1 VTLVH
6 YAHLKLEDWG
16 VRIITLQTYNLHS
29 TLPQENYMFKKYND
43 TPAAIAIALVT
54 VFFILQVVLFG
65 STAGTFLEEVGI
77 GQAALPMAYWLC
89 FLFAAMAIGLILT
102 FVKGPDGQSIFFNVV
117 LITQIGGVVGNLI
130 EISTDAVTK
139 SSPGQLVM
147 FIVVAILYCFGYFR
161 VRSRL

>member
-1 VTLVH
+1 
-6 YAHLKLEDWG
+6 
-16 VRIITLQTYNLHS
+16 
-29 TLPQENYMFKKYND
+29 MFKKYND
-43 TPAAIAIALVT
+43 TPAAIAMGLVT
-54 VFFILQVVLFG
+54 IFFIIQVIV
-65 STAGTFLEEVGI
+65 TAFTGETWLEDAGI
-77 GQAALPMAYWLC
+77 DPAALPLVYWLC
-89 FLFAAMAIGLILT
+89 FIFATFAIGLILT